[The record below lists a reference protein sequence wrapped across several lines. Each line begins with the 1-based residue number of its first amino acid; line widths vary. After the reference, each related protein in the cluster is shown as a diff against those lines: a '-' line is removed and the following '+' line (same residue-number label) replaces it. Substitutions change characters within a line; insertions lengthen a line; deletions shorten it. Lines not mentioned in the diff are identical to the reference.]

1 MSRHAERG
9 FMLIVALIILAVST
23 LLVVGAIAFTGSER
37 SAAANQLKSEV
48 LSACTHAARNLFLS
62 RVNVLRGNV
71 TQVTLDAGIVLSDA
85 GVNEHERMHVRTGHF
100 DQAINVAL
108 TDVNRLPGNQV
119 GGSSSDV
126 QDLSNRLGQN
136 GLLAGYYNIT
146 AVCTDKETNAQ
157 QEIEFV
163 VRLGL

>member
-9 FMLIVALIILAVST
+9 FTLIVAMIILLVST

-62 RVNVLRGNV
+62 RVNVIRGNV
-71 TQVTLDAGIVLSDA
+71 L
-85 GVNEHERMHVRTGHF
+85 GVQFEQEIPLTDGGVHERMSVRTGHF
-100 DQAINVAL
+100 DNIKVTL
-108 TDVNRLPGNQV
+108 DDVNRLPANQV
-119 GGSSSDV
+119 GGGAVDA
-126 QDLSNRLGQN
+126 QDISNRLGRN

-146 AVCTDKETNAQ
+146 AVCTDLQTNAQ

>member
-9 FMLIVALIILAVST
+9 FMLIVALIILTVST

-62 RVNVLRGNV
+62 RVSVLRGNV
-71 TQVTLDAGIVLSDA
+71 TQVELDNHEITLSDA
-85 GVNEHERMHVRTGHF
+85 GVNERMIVKTGHF
-100 DQAINVAL
+100 DNAVNVAL
-108 TDVNRLPGNQV
+108 KHVNRLPGNQV

-146 AVCTDKETNAQ
+146 AVCTDKETKAQ